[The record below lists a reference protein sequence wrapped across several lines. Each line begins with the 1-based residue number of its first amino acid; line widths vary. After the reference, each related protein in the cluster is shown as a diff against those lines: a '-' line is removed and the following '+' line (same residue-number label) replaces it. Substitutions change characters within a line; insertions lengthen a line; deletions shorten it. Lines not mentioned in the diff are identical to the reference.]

1 MRRRGRLSLLLSG
14 RSSSE
19 MAALRGPIAGNN
31 SRRVAGPG
39 TIAAAA
45 LALTTMALG
54 GCTPYENLFGEYK
67 LSAVDPIKFPKP
79 YLGDGGNGKRP
90 GSGSF
95 QYIAGHVNKAPVSYY
110 LLDLHG
116 RQARASDPL
125 DLAGLNVPLGYVFDP
140 GSRGPDEDSSRC
152 QGPASYNWDDP
163 ETRRLDAVRRDR
175 QGAVFT
181 QLPVDTDPAGGTTYV
196 PIVSEVVVTS
206 TALRCQD
213 IKSQATL
220 IERAGVEVQLPL
232 VPPET
237 MLPDDK
243 PTGRPTGRFLAYA
256 IIDPSADVLYPESQV
271 KGGHDA
277 VDKLGPQRWGWFD
290 KYLLA
295 YLDGG
300 YIPIE
305 PLSPGGKL
313 RARTQRLFYPAKVW
327 DAESMMLVDG
337 ARGVGDDVLEFRR
350 GDEGYSPLCRVFTF
364 EPKNPQM
371 ALEQSVAEIDQ
382 STVQDTGELVYCLQT
397 QRTPRSQP

>member
-14 RSSSE
+14 RSPSE
-19 MAALRGPIAGNN
+19 KSTPQGPIATNS
-31 SRRVAGPG
+31 SRRGAGP
-39 TIAAAA
+39 TRLAAA
-45 LALTTMALG
+45 LTLVAAALG
-54 GCTPYENLFGEYK
+54 GCTPYENRFGEY
-67 LSAVDPIKFPKP
+67 SAGSVDPVKFPKP
-79 YLGDGGNGKRP
+79 YLGEGGNGKRP
-90 GSGSF
+90 GSGTF
-95 QYIAGHVNKAPVSYY
+95 QYIAGHVNKTSVSYY
-110 LLDLHG
+110 ILPLHG
-116 RQARASDPL
+116 RQARATDPL
-125 DLAGLNVPLGYVFDP
+125 DLGSLNVPLGYVFDP

-152 QGPASYNWDDP
+152 QGPPNYNWDDR

-175 QGAVFT
+175 QSAVFT

-206 TALRCQD
+206 NGLVCQD
-213 IKSQATL
+213 IKSEASL
-220 IERAGVEVQLPL
+220 IERAGVDVQLPL

-256 IIDPSADVLYPESQV
+256 IIDPAADVLYPESQV

-277 VDKLGPQRWGWFD
+277 IDGLGPQRWGWFGH
-290 KYLLA
+290 YLLA

-337 ARGVGDDVLEFRR
+337 AMGEGNDVLEFRR